1 MNRFLYHLYC
11 LPESDARS
19 GLENK
24 GGAAARVLRGRETL
38 REIIKHRVKRF
49 LISYAIFKG

>member
-11 LPESDARS
+11 LPESDAQS
-19 GLENK
+19 GLENM